1 MTTAIYQVNKSN
13 ARLKIFIFDGHSN
26 LEDESV
32 LQFYGCNEGVNEL
45 GESWDNY
52 DWCRDFKGKAHPV
65 FFIISIVFL
74 IITLLVYLAEDSLRC
89 IRKNK
94 NILKN
99 PIKYGFR
106 KSNALFSRLT
116 MGFIINLTITLILLT
131 VEAMKSKIEEEDDRE
146 TTLCEVK
153 AYLTLYFFLVSN
165 FGKT

>member
-89 IRKNK
+89 I
-94 NILKN
+94 
-99 PIKYGFR
+99 IK
-106 KSNALFSRLT
+106 
-116 MGFIINLTITLILLT
+116 
-131 VEAMKSKIEEEDDRE
+131 
-146 TTLCEVK
+146 
-153 AYLTLYFFLVSN
+153 
-165 FGKT
+165 

>member
-116 MGFIINLTITLILLT
+116 MGFIINLTIALILFT
-131 VEAMKSKIEEEDDRE
+131 VEAMKTEDDRE

-153 AYLTLYFFLVSN
+153 AYLTLYFFLVTN

>member
-74 IITLLVYLAEDSLRC
+74 IITLFVYLAEDSLRC
-89 IRKNK
+89 IKVNK
-94 NILKN
+94 HYCLEGLLSLLRGLLDCTDEPFWAHSK
-99 PIKYGFR
+99 G
-106 KSNALFSRLT
+106 LT
-116 MGFIINLTITLILLT
+116 T
-131 VEAMKSKIEEEDDRE
+131 VANHSTK
-146 TTLCEVK
+146 
-153 AYLTLYFFLVSN
+153 
-165 FGKT
+165 